1 MTTMVGKAIAQEII
15 HDTIQVPI
23 TPGIRPMARM
33 VATPETRKVMKND
46 VPSGRAKR
54 MQEAGS
60 FFTAGRTICYGDS
73 MSNTL
78 PFQTAKQLAS
88 AIRKKKIGCLELLDL
103 YLERIE
109 AHNPELNAII
119 AMDVEGARKQAKA
132 ADRAV
137 KAGKKLGPLHGVP
150 MTLKESYDIAG
161 YPTTWGNPA
170 FKDQKVEKHSLA
182 AQRLVDA
189 GATLFGKTNVPLNLA
204 DWQSYNDV
212 YGLTKNPWDLSR
224 TPGGSS
230 GGSGAALA
238 AGLTGL
244 EAGSDIGASIRNP
257 AHYCGV
263 FGHKPTFGVVS
274 PRGHA
279 LAGNVAQA
287 DISVCGPLARGAED
301 LEIAMDVMAGPDEID
316 GRGWT
321 LTLPRSKKKAL
332 REFKVAVVLSDP
344 NCEVDQSVQD
354 ELQKL
359 ATFLGKQKA
368 KVSDTARPAI
378 DTAEQNDVYVRLLR
392 AATSGRLTD
401 EAWNQAARDAAALP
415 DSDMSYFAQ
424 MQRGNSLSHRTWLAL
439 NEKRHRMRL
448 AWAEFFKDYDL
459 LLCPVAVTAA
469 FPHDQKDPRHERTIV
484 VNNRQ
489 VPVVD
494 QIFWAGYSGVT
505 YLPASAAP
513 IGQARDGLPIGVQI
527 IGPQYGDYST
537 IAFARLLEKEYRSFV
552 PPPAYQ

>member
-1 MTTMVGKAIAQEII
+1 M
-15 HDTIQVPI
+15 
-23 TPGIRPMARM
+23 
-33 VATPETRKVMKND
+33 
-46 VPSGRAKR
+46 
-54 MQEAGS
+54 
-60 FFTAGRTICYGDS
+60 CYGGT
-73 MSNTL
+73 MSNAL
-78 PFQTAKQLAS
+78 PFQTAKQLAA

-119 AMDVEGARKQAKA
+119 AMDVEGARKRARA

-170 FKDQKVEKHSLA
+170 FKDRKVEKNSLA

-189 GATLFGKTNVPLNLA
+189 GVTLFGKTNVPLNLA
-204 DWQSYNDV
+204 DWQSYNEV

-279 LAGNVAQA
+279 LGGNVAQA
-287 DISVCGPLARGAED
+287 DISVCGPLARGAGD

-321 LTLPRSKKKAL
+321 LTLPRSKKKTL

-344 NCEVDQSVQD
+344 NCEVDRSVQD

-359 ATFLGKQKA
+359 ATFLGRQKA

-392 AATSGRLTD
+392 AATSGRMTD
-401 EAWNQAARDAAALP
+401 EAWTQAARDAAALP

-448 AWAEFFKDYDL
+448 AWDAFFEDYDL

-469 FPHDQKDPRHERTIV
+469 FPHDHKDPRHERTIV
-484 VNNRQ
+484 VNNKQ

-513 IGQARDGLPIGVQI
+513 IGQTSDGLPIGVQI
-527 IGPQYGDYST
+527 VGPQYGDYEC
-537 IAFARLLEKEYRSFV
+537 IQFAKLLDKEYRGFV
-552 PPPAYQ
+552 PPPAYR